1 MKKRDYVFL
10 LALLVL
16 MVIIS
21 AGTYTYARY
30 LTTVET
36 SSDVTIAKWQ
46 VAVKEG
52 DNELSSTQKLTLT
65 VNKNTNVADGKMA
78 PGSTA
83 SGEFTI
89 DPTGSEVAIDYE
101 VNIDTTNITNNK
113 IAIKSLS
120 VGGVDLTKNGEG
132 KYVGTILLADALAK
146 KLTTVKVTV
155 EWTNDETNNEND
167 TTTGKTAGTINL
179 PINITVK
186 QHID

>member
-36 SSDVTIAKWQ
+36 SSDVTIAKWN

-101 VNIDTTNITNNK
+101 INIDTTNITNDK

-120 VGGVDLTKNGEG
+120 VGGDELAKNGEG
-132 KYVGTILLADALAK
+132 KYVGTISLEDALANK
-146 KLTTVKVTV
+146 QTTVKVTV
-155 EWTNDETNNEND
+155 EWTNDEANNTKD
-167 TTTGKTAGTINL
+167 TATGINAGTLEIPVNVV
-179 PINITVK
+179 VK
-186 QHID
+186 QHIA

>member
-52 DNELSSTQKLTLT
+52 SNELSSTQKLTLT
-65 VNKNTNVADGKMA
+65 VNENTNVADGKM
-78 PGSTA
+78 
-83 SGEFTI
+83 
-89 DPTGSEVAIDYE
+89 
-101 VNIDTTNITNNK
+101 
-113 IAIKSLS
+113 AIKSLS

-132 KYVGTILLADALAK
+132 KYVGAISLDDALAN

>member
-1 MKKRDYVFL
+1 MKKRDCVLL

-16 MVIIS
+16 VVVVS

-36 SSDVTIAKWQ
+36 SSDVEIAKWQ
-46 VAVKEG
+46 IAVKDG
-52 DNELSSTQKLTLT
+52 ANELSKTQKLALT
-65 VNKNTNVADGKMA
+65 VAENANVASGKMA

-89 DPTGSEVAIDYE
+89 DPTGSEVAIDYS
-101 VNIDTTNITNNK
+101 VSIDTKNITNDK
-113 IAIKSLS
+113 ITIKSLS
-120 VGGVDLTKNGEG
+120 VGDNVLTKDSEG
-132 KYVGTILLADALAK
+132 NYVGTISLNDVLAN
-146 KLTTVKVTV
+146 KLTTVKLTV
-155 EWTNDETNNEND
+155 EWTNDENNNELD

-179 PINITVK
+179 PIVITVK